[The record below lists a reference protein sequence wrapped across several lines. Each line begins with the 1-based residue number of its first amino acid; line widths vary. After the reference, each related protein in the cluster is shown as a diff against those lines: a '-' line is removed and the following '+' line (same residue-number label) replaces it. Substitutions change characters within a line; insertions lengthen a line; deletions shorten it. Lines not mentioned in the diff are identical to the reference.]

1 MVSKFITKANLFI
14 VFITEKRLSDTEIR
28 EGDILLTMKDLNPT
42 KAQGWDNVFI
52 RIIQP
57 CGNTI
62 VKTLKYLFE

>member
-42 KAQGWDNVFI
+42 KAQGLDNVFI
-52 RIIQP
+52 RMIQP

-62 VKTLKYLFE
+62 VKTLK